1 MSVITNCASR
11 FGLPGFALGAL
22 TLLAPSQ
29 ASAVPIVN
37 FDISVFGGTAGPFN
51 TTFSQ
56 AGTATVNPGVY
67 SFKNANSIHPAGLI
81 DPVFNEWS
89 ISTWDFN
96 ADDDPSGTGMATGA
110 RLGAVFTVTNNRPE
124 GPNTSDNHL
133 YFSIYI
139 SMAVMGSQNTSFFG
153 NGGMTLTAPENSGS
167 FNQVTAVGTPIW
179 NYLING
185 ANATSL
191 FQPNFNFGLS
201 GPGTNSTSANLVAGQ
216 TGPLA
221 GISPTSIGIRL
232 DFDLTPGETVTF
244 NGAFAFVPAPGCL
257 ALLGLAGLTGSRRR
271 RD

>member
-37 FDISVFGGTAGPFN
+37 YDITVFGGTAGPF
-51 TTFSQ
+51 S
-56 AGTATVNPGVY
+56 
-67 SFKNANSIHPAGLI
+67 
-81 DPVFNEWS
+81 
-89 ISTWDFN
+89 
-96 ADDDPSGTGMATGA
+96 
-110 RLGAVFTVTNNRPE
+110 
-124 GPNTSDNHL
+124 
-133 YFSIYI
+133 
-139 SMAVMGSQNTSFFG
+139 
-153 NGGMTLTAPENSGS
+153 
-167 FNQVTAVGTPIW
+167 
-179 NYLING
+179 
-185 ANATSL
+185 
-191 FQPNFNFGLS
+191 
-201 GPGTNSTSANLVAGQ
+201 TNSTSANLVAGQ